1 MPACKAT
8 GASPTPKL
16 TAPADSVNPGTRSL
30 LPLRQALQQWLR
42 QHGVSPPDAQAP
54 LAIAYSGGLDST
66 VLLRVAHSLWPGAVV
81 AIHINH
87 GLQTAATGFES
98 HCAATCHQ
106 LGVPLS
112 VMRANIC
119 LKPGDSLEE
128 QARDAR
134 YALLVQAASALGA
147 RVVWLAQH
155 ADDQAETIMLA
166 LSRGAGV
173 SGLAGMAD
181 FTVNSS
187 LIFGRPLLAL
197 PQARLRALAQA
208 QGWDFVDDPT
218 NHDTRR
224 TRNRIRHD
232 VMPALLQAF
241 PQIVVTLTRSA
252 RHCAQADDLLV
263 DLARLDLQA
272 VGVPPG
278 LRTLQ
283 SLTVPRLGNVL
294 RCWLRDTAGRAPS
307 TAQLSELVKQIAAA
321 TTRGHDIDIKVG
333 DGRVVREGHHLAYV
347 PPLSPT
353 DSEAK
358 EHGQNEA

>member
-8 GASPTPKL
+8 VASPTPKL
-16 TAPADSVNPGTRSL
+16 TVPADSVNPGTSSL
-30 LPLRQALQQWLR
+30 VPLRRALQEWLS
-42 QHGVSPPDAQAP
+42 QHGLPTPGAYTP

-87 GLQTAATGFES
+87 GLQTAAAGFES
-98 HCAATCHQ
+98 HCTTTCEQ

-112 VMRANIC
+112 VMRANIR
-119 LKPGDSLEE
+119 LQPGDSLEE

-134 YALLVQAASALGA
+134 YTLLGQAAGALGA

-155 ADDQAETIMLA
+155 ANDQAETIVLA

-173 SGLAGMAD
+173 SGLAGMGD
-181 FTVNSS
+181 ITVNGD
-187 LIFGRPLLAL
+187 LTFGRPLLAL

-218 NHDTRR
+218 NHDTRH
-224 TRNRIRHD
+224 TRNRIRHN
-232 VMPALLQAF
+232 VMPALSQAF
-241 PQIVVTLTRSA
+241 PQIVATLSRSA

-263 DLARLDLQA
+263 ELARLDLQA

-278 LRTLQ
+278 LRALQ
-283 SLTVPRLGNVL
+283 SLTTPRLSNAL
-294 RCWLRDTAGRAPS
+294 RCWLRDTTGRAPS
-307 TAQLSELVKQIAAA
+307 TAQLGELLKQIVVA
-321 TTRGHDIDIKVG
+321 TTRGHHIDIKVG
-333 DGRVVREGHHLAYV
+333 KGRVVRAGHHLAYV

-353 DSEAK
+353 DSAAK
-358 EHGQNEA
+358 EQGQNEA